1 MDNKQRLIQAIGKAT
16 NSIIGVFPYFIGIV
30 LLISILDVSIP
41 KSFYSRVFT
50 GNPVLDPVIGAVI
63 GSISTGNPIM
73 SYIISGELL
82 KQGVSL
88 TAVTAFILSW
98 VTVGIIQLPAE
109 SALLGKKFAIYRNI
123 SSFIFA
129 IAIGIIIGAVLK

>member
-1 MDNKQRLIQAIGKAT
+1 MDNKQKLIQAISKAT
-16 NSIIGVFPYFIGIV
+16 NSIIGVFPYFISIV

-41 KSFYSRVFT
+41 KSFYSHVFT
-50 GNPVLDPVIGAVI
+50 GNSILDLLIGAVI

-73 SYIISGELL
+73 SYIISGELH

-109 SALLGKKFAIYRNI
+109 SALLGKKFAIYRNVL
-123 SSFIFA
+123 SFIFA

>member
-1 MDNKQRLIQAIGKAT
+1 MHDKKKLNQAIDKAMR
-16 NSIIGVFPYFIGIV
+16 SIINVFPYFLSII
-30 LLISILDVSIP
+30 LLISIIDVSIP
-41 KSFYSRVFT
+41 KSFYSHIFT
-50 GNPVLDPVIGAVI
+50 GNSILDPLIGATI
-63 GSISTGNPIM
+63 GSLSTGNPIM

-98 VTVGIIQLPAE
+98 VTVGIIQMPAE

-123 SSFIFA
+123 LSFIFA
-129 IAIGIIIGAVLK
+129 IIIAAIIGVVLR